1 MVIIVHVIQVSMG
14 IKHVRVIVNVMDID
28 HVHVIYSHIIQHVV
42 VIIKNMLL
50 AGVTLYGTTLN
61 VGVCVMAVVIYIH
74 RVRVIIDVMGIHAYV
89 NLLVMN
95 IVVLAIMYIITI
107 HRVLVIIDAMDIL
120 LVHVTTNVIDMYLV
134 HVIID
139 VIVFHVH
146 ATINAILIGVLAIM
160 DVIQILVCV

>member
-1 MVIIVHVIQVSMG
+1 MVF
-14 IKHVRVIVNVMDID
+14 
-28 HVHVIYSHIIQHVV
+28 
-42 VIIKNMLL
+42 
-50 AGVTLYGTTLN
+50 A
-61 VGVCVMAVVIYIH
+61 IYIH